1 MNSYEKVLVVIL
13 ALILLGEFNV
23 MLQSKVVVQTKIQIT
38 NIRYP
43 DETRVEITYNVKQG
57 SYPNILKVALIP
69 VSQPLNDKNLYVYY
83 DTDYPSSFISYKSMM
98 GIIDHLQENQ
108 RLKGYLGKL
117 EIVDASRLKEVMTHE
132 YDSILIIPS
141 GVLPDTV
148 HTKENSLVKQ
158 YLENG
163 GTLVWIGDVFAIYS
177 GKYREK
183 LTWPSPENPGL
194 EAQEKIL
201 GYIVS
206 DVSNF
211 ESADTETKYSEALS
225 LKYSGI
231 HAGIYVEEVLKHNGL
246 VLGKVKE
253 NRASIGMVPVGKG
266 SLILF
271 GGRVTARTL
280 FGEDFVASD
289 IANILLSGII
299 HSNGQIAYQTIQRE
313 DAYNQKLEITIND
326 HNISG
331 FVFLAVSDD
340 YYSYFFFRQF
350 IPKP

>member
-1 MNSYEKVLVVIL
+1 
-13 ALILLGEFNV
+13 
-23 MLQSKVVVQTKIQIT
+23 
-38 NIRYP
+38 
-43 DETRVEITYNVKQG
+43 
-57 SYPNILKVALIP
+57 
-69 VSQPLNDKNLYVYY
+69 
-83 DTDYPSSFISYKSMM
+83 M

-163 GTLVWIGDVFAIYS
+163 GTLVWIGDVFAVYS
-177 GKYREK
+177 GKYRGK

-211 ESADTETKYSEALS
+211 ESADIETKYSEALS

-231 HAGIYVEEVLKHNGL
+231 QAGIHVEEVLKHNGL

-253 NRASIGMVPVGKG
+253 NRTSIGIVPVGKG

-271 GGRVTARTL
+271 GGTVAPTRTL

-313 DAYNQKLEITIND
+313 DAYNQKLEITVND